1 MYKFIL
7 YGGELSAS
15 NDSHDGA
22 ICRRHQALSLST
34 ALEALSAPVILKHI
48 NGDSAYIT

>member
-1 MYKFIL
+1 MHKFFL
-7 YGGELSAS
+7 LEGDHQL
-15 NDSHDGA
+15 DSHDGG

-34 ALEALSAPVILKHI
+34 APEALSAPVILKHI